1 MAPEQAILGI
11 VVCLVG
17 IALTRMWG
25 DVLDRPKQNTQAE
38 EAAAR
43 VEAERLAR
51 AGETAEGVA
60 RGLEAGNANQDRRGR
75 LDDLGGGL

>member
-1 MAPEQAILGI
+1 MTPESAILGI

-17 IALTRMWG
+17 IALTRIFG
-25 DVLDRPKQNTQAE
+25 DFVDRPRQNTAAE

-60 RGLEAGNANQDRRGR
+60 KSLERGNANQDRRSR